1 MDVSICISLFHVD
14 SQTRV
19 SMPNLAE
26 LKQTDCFE
34 DLGTIFCPIIAYGRE
49 TFKT

>member
-1 MDVSICISLFHVD
+1 MDVSMCISLFHLV

-26 LKQTDCFE
+26 LQQTDCFE
-34 DLGTIFCPIIAYGRE
+34 DLDTIFCPIITYANICH
-49 TFKT
+49 